1 MSGSG
6 QTDPKTGAKFLRL
19 QVSVKPRLKE
29 GHMGSAVRPFI
40 KDAVFDP
47 EATHALAVA
56 FDDICRDMNL
66 ADTAS
71 SAREIVAARIID
83 LAREGVV
90 DPKILRERVL
100 REAHALREML

>member
-1 MSGSG
+1 MR
-6 QTDPKTGAKFLRL
+6 T
-19 QVSVKPRLKE
+19 VV
-29 GHMGSAVRPFI
+29 HPFI

-47 EATHALAVA
+47 EATHALALA

-71 SAREIVAARIID
+71 SAREIVAARVID

-100 REAHALREML
+100 REARALRETL

>member
-1 MSGSG
+1 
-6 QTDPKTGAKFLRL
+6 
-19 QVSVKPRLKE
+19 
-29 GHMGSAVRPFI
+29 MGTAMHPFI

-47 EATHALAVA
+47 EATHALAIA
-56 FDDICRDMNL
+56 FDDICRDINL

-71 SAREIVAARIID
+71 SEREIVAARVID

-100 REAHALREML
+100 REVRALRETL

>member
-1 MSGSG
+1 
-6 QTDPKTGAKFLRL
+6 
-19 QVSVKPRLKE
+19 
-29 GHMGSAVRPFI
+29 MGTAAHPFI

-47 EATHALAVA
+47 EATHALATA

-66 ADTAS
+66 ADTAG
-71 SAREIVAARIID
+71 SAREIVAARVID

-100 REAHALREML
+100 REARALRETL